1 MEISSRIPGSRKE
14 RLLWLTDTF
23 EDRNGVSTVLRAIHR
38 EIKAR
43 GLPVDLMVCSSTLEP
58 DDHLIVVKPV
68 MEFSFPFYRQQP
80 MRIPDYLE
88 VRRKFL
94 QGGYNRILCSTEGP
108 MGMAALG
115 LKNLYGAET
124 SLYIH
129 TDWLT
134 FAKEA
139 LGMGDTG
146 IKRLERALRI
156 YYHRFNSLFVLN
168 KEHQSWLTGATM
180 KIDPS
185 RVFLTAHWADEIFR
199 TGETPQ
205 EEFPFRKEFPV
216 LLYAGRVSREKGVMD
231 LPAIAG
237 MIATYIPEI
246 QIVVAGTG
254 PALDDLR
261 NAMPQAHYLGWV
273 DREVLPALYQISDI
287 LLLPSRFDTFSCVVL
302 EALSC
307 GLPVAAYD
315 SKGPRDILTH
325 SVDGYL
331 AGTAEEMA
339 GSVIRYLLDEQ
350 TQRSM
355 RNAALL
361 RADEYRAEGIM
372 DRLLAD
378 AGIRPAV
385 ATV

>member
-1 MEISSRIPGSRKE
+1 MKDPAGQKGE
-14 RLLWLTDTF
+14 RLLWMTDTF

-43 GLPVDLMVCSSTLEP
+43 ELPVDLMVCSSSLEP

-94 QGGYNRILCSTEGP
+94 HGGYNRILCSTEGP

-115 LKNLYGAET
+115 LKNLYGTET
-124 SLYIH
+124 SLFIH
-129 TDWLT
+129 TDWLM
-134 FAKEA
+134 FAREA
-139 LGMGDTG
+139 LGLGDSAV
-146 IKRLERALRI
+146 KRLERALRI

-168 KEHQSWLTGATM
+168 TDHRAWLTGETM
-180 KIDPS
+180 RVDPS

-199 TGETPQ
+199 TEKVR
-205 EEFPFRKEFPV
+205 EEAFPFPGQFPV
-216 LLYAGRVSREKGVMD
+216 LLYAGRVSREKGVME

-237 MIATYIPEI
+237 MIRTFLPEV

-261 NAMPQAHYLGWV
+261 AAMPQAHYLGWV
-273 DREVLPALYQISDI
+273 DRETLPALYRAADI

-307 GLPVAAYD
+307 GLPVAAYN
-315 SKGPRDILTH
+315 SKGPRDILTDG
-325 SVDGYL
+325 VNGYL
-331 AGTAEEMA
+331 SETAEEMA
-339 GSVIRYLLDEQ
+339 GSVIRYLLDAQ
-350 TQRSM
+350 LQRSM
-355 RNAALL
+355 QRAALL
-361 RADEYRAEGIM
+361 RADAYRAEGIM
-372 DRLLAD
+372 DRLLED
-378 AGIRPAV
+378 AGIRPLPAIV
-385 ATV
+385 